1 MSQDHLNLLAGA
13 LCLLMTVFLSGLHVV
28 SSHERSR
35 WMNLPR
41 SVRFGIMAAI
51 PMSLWRSIQF
61 FSPEPIG
68 PSVPGTIQ
76 AEGALYLLVLTY
88 TIGAICVWVVR
99 RHLPKTVWGRLD
111 WVEKEEKRDP
121 GRVPVMVSL
130 HDVAEIARTQGV
142 VAVGPKASVEE
153 LHKAQ
158 DAAR

>member
-1 MSQDHLNLLAGA
+1 MTQEQLNIMAGV
-13 LCLLMTVFLSGLHVV
+13 LCLLMAVFLSGLHVV
-28 SSHERSR
+28 SSQKRDR
-35 WMNLPR
+35 WMNLPP

-121 GRVPVMVSL
+121 GMVPVMVSL
-130 HDVAEIARTQGV
+130 HEVAEMARTKGV
-142 VAVGPKASVEE
+142 VAVGPQAGVEE